1 MSGGRFQGS
10 PPARRIA
17 RRVARWIAL
26 AARSR
31 LSARHARARMMRAQ
45 SEGSSGKEGS
55 VDVRPPSMSA
65 QKGDGVATPSAEP
78 SATSLAPDAIGEAGG
93 THNVAATTQ
102 SGSNGARLRPHRG
115 VAEPGRPCSVA
126 LSARQHASSSNPRH
140 AARRSGAPFPR
151 TPSIAA
157 ARLAAAPA
165 HPWGHRSAARL
176 QRACTQSSLRTSAA
190 LQRGA
195 AGSTFL
201 PRPVERGIG
210 AEQPRAGHRGSRAE
224 ATREVNWPSARR
236 KFSSAGGDGSRLMG
250 RVELEVLDTWSQ
262 GTAL

>member
-1 MSGGRFQGS
+1 MH
-10 PPARRIA
+10 
-17 RRVARWIAL
+17 V
-26 AARSR
+26 RSR

-45 SEGSSGKEGS
+45 SEGSSGKVGS

-102 SGSNGARLRPHRG
+102 SGSNGARLRPHPG

-126 LSARQHASSSNPRH
+126 LSAREHASSSNPRH
-140 AARRSGAPFPR
+140 VARRSGAPSAR

-165 HPWGHRSAARL
+165 HPSGHRSAARL
-176 QRACTQSSLRTSAA
+176 QRACTQSCLRTSAA

-195 AGSTFL
+195 IGSTFSRAAAAGV
-201 PRPVERGIG
+201 PSASAG
-210 AEQPRAGHRGSRAE
+210 ASSRCNWSRVVHSAEGSRIA
-224 ATREVNWPSARR
+224 
-236 KFSSAGGDGSRLMG
+236 FSSAGATARAYWVDKLAIGLLETWLISR
-250 RVELEVLDTWSQ
+250 RELRR
-262 GTAL
+262 